1 MKTRWMVQYNLAG
14 LQKPRKMV
22 KRQGDYGSFVDR
34 SGEFIDKTGENR
46 EGLDIVRR
54 FFDSL
59 EEATYFYDEL
69 NLYRSFIKKH
79 I

>member
-1 MKTRWMVQYNLAG
+1 MKTKWMVQYNLAG

-22 KRQGDYGSFVDR
+22 KRQGDCGSFVDR
-34 SGEFIDKTGENR
+34 SGEFFDKTAENR
-46 EGLDIVRR
+46 EGLNLVRR

-59 EEATYFYDEL
+59 EEANDFYNEL
-69 NLYRSFIKKH
+69 NLYRTFIKKH